1 MVSAEG
7 VRGSRFV
14 DPEEW
19 RFYFRPAEGPSCLG
33 DQQISM
39 WLRWQRAVISN
50 LNLFHG
56 FQGRLPVRWM
66 AIESL
71 NYSVYTTKS
80 DVYVSAYTWTPAV
93 AFAATAFQCTP
104 SRIYRRFTRISFN
117 NNYIYRFFL
126 IKRHGDFYQ
135 NVLILCWSFDYA
147 PHKRACPQKTT
158 NHPSVT
164 GGVIK
169 RPLCN
174 W

>member
-7 VRGSRFV
+7 VRKSRFV
-14 DPEEW
+14 DLEEW
-19 RFYFRPAEGPSCLG
+19 RFYFQPAEGHSYLG

-39 WLRWQRAVISN
+39 WLRWQCAVISN

-80 DVYVSAYTWTPAV
+80 DVYVSACTWTPTV
-93 AFAATAFQCTP
+93 AFAATAFQCKP
-104 SRIYRRFTRISFN
+104 GEIYRRFARISFKE
-117 NNYIYRFFL
+117 NYIHRFFL
-126 IKRHGDFYQ
+126 IKRHRDQ
-135 NVLILCWSFDYA
+135 NILILCWSFDYA
-147 PHKRACPQKTT
+147 LLKRACPQKTT

-169 RPLCN
+169 RPLCD